1 MESVRYRDGD
11 KGSSSREEKDR
22 ARVVLSYSKLC

>member
-1 MESVRYRDGD
+1 MESVRYKDGD

-22 ARVVLSYSKLC
+22 TSVVLSYSKL